1 MVLYVKLV
9 STRLAPEASTVTEW
23 DVLCDPHFPI
33 VLINFINLTWQIKNG
48 NDVVRERAIKYLHL
62 KLKTEGG
69 QLLNKEAEV
78 TLFKEI
84 KGCVMVSV
92 VKRMQYSTSRHSAKI
107 YGHPCKYPIPWRL
120 PFITVNPVSI
130 SGNTV

>member
-1 MVLYVKLV
+1 M
-9 STRLAPEASTVTEW
+9 
-23 DVLCDPHFPI
+23 
-33 VLINFINLTWQIKNG
+33 
-48 NDVVRERAIKYLHL
+48 VRERAIKYLHL

-107 YGHPCKYPIPWRL
+107 YGHPCKYPISWRL

-130 SGNTV
+130 SGKHCIVKILYGVRLILSSRTVLQ